1 MYVFIE
7 CTLHLK
13 HISTITR
20 EEATADRPGVG
31 GWVCIL
37 CCRRNHSMALDI
49 DDEKCARPGEMH
61 VRSRTNDGTDWIVR
75 LRPKGIYFYI
85 FNIGTSLER
94 NRWHRL
100 AWAVDGCSL
109 LRNQSV
115 CCPMLRCSGLRVRCG
130 RLVSLFSDNVWW
142 ASVLLTIAP
151 LRRVGWAATRQ
162 GDFMV
167 WAWVNTE
174 LMIMLIASFI

>member
-37 CCRRNHSMALDI
+37 CCRRNHSMANDI

-85 FNIGTSLER
+85 FNIHLER
-94 NRWHRL
+94 GIAGTATVAGWHGPL
-100 AWAVDGCSL
+100 MGALFCAVSRRVAL
-109 LRNQSV
+109 
-115 CCPMLRCSGLRVRCG
+115 CSGALDSASDADEWC
-130 RLVSLFSDNVWW
+130 LFSLTMFGE
-142 ASVLLTIAP
+142 LLCYLP
-151 LRRVGWAATRQ
+151 SHRFG
-162 GDFMV
+162 
-167 WAWVNTE
+167 E
-174 LMIMLIASFI
+174 LDGHRHGKVILWCELE